1 MAELI
6 HLSKFRIVQDKLPL
20 RRAYLEGFKE
30 PIVYGLHGGIKHFY
44 KMEAERDLPA
54 TLDHVVGAVAG

>member
-6 HLSKFRIVQDKLPL
+6 HLSKFRIVQDKPPL

-30 PIVYGLHGGIKHFY
+30 PIEYGLHGGIKHFY
-44 KMEAERDLPA
+44 KMEAERDVPA

>member
-6 HLSKFRIVQDKLPL
+6 HLSKFRIVQEKLPL

-30 PIVYGLHGGIKHFY
+30 PIEFGVHGGIKHFY
-44 KMEAERDLPA
+44 KMEPERDVPA
-54 TLDHVVGAVAG
+54 TLDYVVGAAAG